1 MPEDRFTGAVGTAG
15 KELKKS
21 LTPRVPATI
30 VRPEGSVS
38 DEARRCV
45 PHGLAVGRD
54 GRCVLCRKEGLD
66 PNAPPPP
73 HRGSS
78 RPGTFRGPGAS
89 GMASWPPPRGGP
101 GGSSSSPPTGGRPS
115 EMAFGRTPT
124 SRPGFSVAAAVG
136 EINARRAVNVLFAV
150 ASVEIIA
157 GLVAE
162 IAAPSWLV
170 RAGADYVNVVVGV
183 VYAGLAL
190 TARRFRSTIALAI
203 ATGLFGLEALREIL
217 GELVTMDLIGLL
229 LTVVIYTSLGW
240 PMLKGVPGMWSWSRG

>member
-1 MPEDRFTGAVGTAG
+1 
-15 KELKKS
+15 
-21 LTPRVPATI
+21 
-30 VRPEGSVS
+30 
-38 DEARRCV
+38 
-45 PHGLAVGRD
+45 
-54 GRCVLCRKEGLD
+54 
-66 PNAPPPP
+66 
-73 HRGSS
+73 
-78 RPGTFRGPGAS
+78 
-89 GMASWPPPRGGP
+89 
-101 GGSSSSPPTGGRPS
+101 
-115 EMAFGRTPT
+115 MAFGRTPT

-136 EINARRAVNVLFAV
+136 EVNARRAVNVLLAV

-162 IAAPSWLV
+162 TAAPSWLV

-190 TARRFRSTIALAI
+190 TALRFRSTIALAI

-217 GELVTMDLIGLL
+217 GELVTTDLIGLL